1 VTHFVLYTPTGS
13 LVMVIVA
20 SGAVAFVVWFAVK
33 LAVTLPAVALSRLW
47 SAANQRRVAHPPS
60 P

>member
-1 VTHFVLYTPTGS
+1 MTHFVLYTPTGS

-20 SGAVAFVVWFAVK
+20 SGAVAFVVWFALK
-33 LAVTLPAVALSRLW
+33 LPVTPPAVALSRLW